1 MQIFINSRQ
10 VFSTKAI
17 TDKIPTNQGH
27 FHAWDVMSTPLVWVH
42 YWFTDKIP
50 TNQGHFHAWDVRST
64 PFIGLGLK
72 SLN

>member
-1 MQIFINSRQ
+1 MLQIFINSRQ

-27 FHAWDVMSTPLVWVH
+27 FHAWDV
-42 YWFTDKIP
+42 K
-50 TNQGHFHAWDVRST
+50 ST

>member
-17 TDKIPTNQGH
+17 TDKMLSNQGH
-27 FHAWDVMSTPLVWVH
+27 FHAWDVT
-42 YWFTDKIP
+42 FIP
-50 TNQGHFHAWDVRST
+50 W
-64 PFIGLGLK
+64 FIGLGLK